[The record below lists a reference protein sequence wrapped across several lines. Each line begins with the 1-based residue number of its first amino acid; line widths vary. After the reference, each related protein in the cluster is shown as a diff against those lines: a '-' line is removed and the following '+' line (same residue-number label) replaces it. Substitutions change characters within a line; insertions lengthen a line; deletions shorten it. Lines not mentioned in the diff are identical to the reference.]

1 MSTLHQSVLGYY
13 HTFISSRLLTNTD
26 HTKDARLLLRW
37 MLIFIHHALTGPF
50 DPMAPGAASSLPPH
64 VLDVS
69 QLEEVFSVFWLC
81 IFMDLGHLLD
91 PFAYLD
97 DSQPIDR
104 PHHPSVQENLMD
116 MNARGHARNLIL
128 WWSAN
133 YVFVDPET
141 GVEVAGGDV
150 YDRMLLQHC
159 QVLVNYKHLA
169 EQQGVQGEVIQCS
182 ADRFEHAVHAYLKSI
197 THALSASHTPFP
209 DTTSLAWAEP
219 SYSVCLKI
227 SQGAIFK
234 NG

>member
-1 MSTLHQSVLGYY
+1 
-13 HTFISSRLLTNTD
+13 
-26 HTKDARLLLRW
+26 
-37 MLIFIHHALTGPF
+37 MLIFIHHALTGAF

-97 DSQPIDR
+97 DSQLIDR

-133 YVFVDPET
+133 YVFVNPET
-141 GVEVAGGDV
+141 EVEVAGGDV

-182 ADRFEHAVHAYLKSI
+182 ADRFERAVHAYLKSM

-209 DTTSLAWAEP
+209 NTTSLAWAEP
-219 SYSVCLKI
+219 SYSICLKI